1 MYYYRFFVGM
11 SRALIAGIVAA
22 SMFVPAIASGQGCD
36 PGNRGGGGGGQ
47 PAPRREAPSSP
58 PARPAD
64 PAPRRDVSPSPT
76 PRRDVSPSPLPRR
89 EDIAPR
95 RDPFS
100 RRDAPAPRRDVSPF
114 PRREDFGS
122 NRDIAPYPRREDTA
136 PRRDP
141 FSRRDDPTPRRDVS
155 PYPRRDDTAPRRDP
169 FPRREESQNPLL
181 GSGSERR
188 GPGDIFDRR
197 NPGRDNPPFG
207 RSDTRDQRTSP
218 YLRRDQ
224 APFGSREPFGS
235 QSRVYDPSPQRNRAY
250 DIFTRSQ
257 EGRIYRHG
265 ITLRPGTY
273 VTNFH
278 IRRYFPHRYVYYPY
292 YCPTYDVAIAY
303 YSPYSFYFGVFPSYI
318 YRRHCYYRPP
328 ARVYV
333 EFPIYINGYARGYD
347 DDKDD
352 YYLSRRSYDDYYRRE
367 AGLEP
372 AIDDLRAAF
381 RYGNIELLVNLTD
394 PNVRIAIFRRGKYE
408 YSLNT
413 NDYLDMTRDAMRAI
427 DTIQFDLYRIRQ
439 RAEGVYVVSGKH
451 VYRNPE
457 GERRTV
463 YVSFVLER
471 LSGRWVITQVGT
483 APDRI
488 QEW

>member
-1 MYYYRFFVGM
+1 MYYYDRFFAGI
-11 SRALIAGIVAA
+11 SRALVVGMVAA
-22 SMFVPAIASGQGCD
+22 SMFVAVIAFGQGRD

-58 PARPAD
+58 PVRQAD
-64 PAPRRDVSPSPT
+64 PAPRREVSPSPA

-100 RRDAPAPRRDVSPF
+100 RRDAPAPRRDVSPI
-114 PRREDFGS
+114 PRREES
-122 NRDIAPYPRREDTA
+122 SRDIAPYPRREDTA

-141 FSRRDDPTPRRDVS
+141 FWRRDDPTPRRDDS
-155 PYPRRDDTAPRRDP
+155 PYLRRDDTAPRRDP
-169 FPRREESQNPLL
+169 FPRQEGSQDPLL
-181 GSGSERR
+181 GNSSERR
-188 GPGDIFDRR
+188 GPGNIFDRR
-197 NPGRDNPPFG
+197 NPARDNQPFG
-207 RSDTRDQRTSP
+207 RPDTPGQRTSP
-218 YLRRDQ
+218 YLQRDG
-224 APFGSREPFGS
+224 APFGSREPLGS
-235 QSRVYDPSPQRNRAY
+235 QSRIYDPSPQRNRAY

-273 VTNFH
+273 VTNIY
-278 IRRYFPHRYVYYPY
+278 IRRYFPRHYVYYPY
-292 YCPTYDVAIAY
+292 YCPTYDVAVVY
-303 YSPYSFYFGVFPSYI
+303 FSPYYFYYGVFPPYI
-318 YRRHCYYRPP
+318 YRRHCYFYPP

-333 EFPIYINGYARGYD
+333 EIPIYINNYARGYSD
-347 DDKDD
+347 DRED
-352 YYLSRRSYDDYYRRE
+352 YYLSRRSSFEEYYRRE
-367 AGLEP
+367 PGLER
-372 AIDDLRAAF
+372 AVEDLHAAF
-381 RYGNIELLVNLTD
+381 RYGNIELLVPLTD
-394 PNVRIAIFRRGKYE
+394 PNIRIAIFQRGKYE
-408 YSLNT
+408 YSLNA
-413 NDYLDMTRDAMRAI
+413 NDYLDMTRDAMQAI
-427 DTIQFDLYRIRQ
+427 DTIQFDLYRIRR
-439 RAEGVYVVSGKH
+439 RAEDVYVVSGKH